1 VRRPRKVGRALLVAL
16 ACALVA
22 SCGSELPIRDN
33 EKSLFVR
40 AGDLTDYGLESADA
54 RYEKFT
60 KTKLFDGSVQ
70 VEYEYEV
77 PETAAGDHVFLYSCV
92 TIEHKK
98 ADAIASQGVEQA
110 GIAVGLLGTDVSL
123 KEVEGFYAYGD
134 SARFYEI
141 TNKEGAKVGNYFTTR
156 EGAKVYSLIIAGFYT
171 EDREIWV
178 EMIGDKLK
186 RFSAYTP

>member
-1 VRRPRKVGRALLVAL
+1 MTRAALALFVGL

-22 SCGSELPIRDN
+22 ACGSEMPVGDA
-33 EKSLFVR
+33 EKALFVR
-40 AGDLTDYGLESADA
+40 AGDLVDYGLESSNA
-54 RYEKFT
+54 RYERFT
-60 KTKLFDGSVQ
+60 KTRLFDGSVQ

-77 PETAAGDHVFLYSCV
+77 PEKAPGNRLFVYSCV
-92 TIEHKK
+92 TVERKK

-123 KEVEGFYAYGD
+123 EEVPGFFAYGD

-141 TNKEGAKVGNYFTTR
+141 KNKEGAKVGNYFTAR
-156 EGAKVYSLIIAGFYT
+156 EGAKVYSLVIAGFYT
-171 EDREIWV
+171 DDREIWA

-186 RFSAYTP
+186 RFSSYTP